1 MNVRILPIMILAFFL
16 CKESVAQTYYHYS
29 RTQYTYGPYY
39 FTQGL
44 NFVQDIVAYKRMKE
58 KRAEFEVEMRERT
71 DEIRDYYKSFE
82 KYPEKVANGWHTVTI
97 VAGAKF
103 IDNRKVL
110 VENNKIRK
118 VYWDNW
124 MEEKLVSTGPIIN
137 GSCKIQL
144 NTENQN
150 LNRLLDVYFINYIG
164 DSEELDSPPLKAA
177 TITFWTSVAKP
188 EHVSFKFNE
197 AKYGRLKST
206 NLVDAPPSCGDVN
219 EMTFCVKPGVYSY
232 KAVYEKG
239 NNVTLK
245 DKKIELKEGSCEIIY
260 IPTKKEVKKKK
271 EKAKK

>member
-1 MNVRILPIMILAFFL
+1 MNLRILFIMILTVLFW
-16 CKESVAQTYYHYS
+16 KESVAQTYYHYS

-39 FTQGL
+39 FSEGL
-44 NFVQDIVAYKRMKE
+44 NFVKDIVAYKRMKE
-58 KRAEFEVEMRERT
+58 KRAEFEAEMRGRT
-71 DEIRDYYKSFE
+71 EEIRDYYKSFE
-82 KYPEKVANGWHTVTI
+82 KYPEKVADGWHTVTI
-97 VAGAKF
+97 LAGSKF

-124 MEEKLVSTGPIIN
+124 MEEKLVSTGSIVE

-164 DSEELDSPPLKAA
+164 DPEALDSPPLKSA

-188 EHVSFKFNE
+188 EHVSFRFNE
-197 AKYGRLKST
+197 AKYGRFKST
-206 NLVDAPPSCGDVN
+206 NSVDAPPSCGDIN
-219 EMTFCVKPGVYSY
+219 EITFCVKPGVYSY

-245 DKKIELKEGSCEIIY
+245 DKKIQVEEDSCEVIY
-260 IPTKKEVKKKK
+260 IPTKKEVRKRK
-271 EKAKK
+271 